1 MNLSHFVG
9 GKFSFGGCD
18 RDVTDY
24 RAAVESFR
32 CTVIQSSH
40 CLPPRGCATVK
51 SEIHTDILPRLSCRA
66 TPCRLIK
73 PLSLYYV
80 ALSRRNRL
88 RHLLPNCASPLPPLK
103 RVPPISFVYKLLV
116 LATNQPHTQP
126 WLPPNSPA
134 LLCTTLASST
144 LHSTQVQSWKC

>member
-40 CLPPRGCATVK
+40 CLPEAARQ
-51 SEIHTDILPRLSCRA
+51 SNLRSTDILPRLSCRA

-103 RVPPISFVYKLLV
+103 RVHPIPFVYKLLV

-134 LLCTTLASST
+134 LLCTKPVSST
-144 LHSTQVQSWKC
+144 LHYTQVQSWKC